1 MDFSDV
7 SSDAYFFNGVHW
19 LYCHGAISGY
29 LDHTFRPYV
38 YTTRGQMAK
47 IVVLAYGFPL
57 YTPVAP
63 TFRDVLRTN
72 AFYPYIETAARNS
85 IVSGYTC
92 GEFGEPCPGAYFRPG
107 NLVTRGQLS
116 KFIVVASG
124 WPVINPTTPR
134 FNDVPVDSA
143 FYSFVETGFCRQV
156 FTGYDCG
163 GPSEPCPGLYF
174 RPGSNATRGQIAKM
188 VYEGVQDH
196 PCSPSAAP

>member
-1 MDFSDV
+1 
-7 SSDAYFFNGVHW
+7 
-19 LYCHGAISGY
+19 
-29 LDHTFRPYV
+29 
-38 YTTRGQMAK
+38 MAK
-47 IVVLAYGFPL
+47 IVVLAYGFTL

-72 AFYPYIETAARNS
+72 AFYPYVETAAHNS

-92 GEFGEPCPGAYFRPG
+92 GEPGEPCPGAYFRPG
-107 NLVTRGQLS
+107 NNVTRGQLA

-134 FNDVPVDSA
+134 FNDVAEDNA

-163 GPSEPCPGLYF
+163 GPGEPCPGLWF

-188 VYEGVQDH
+188 VYEAVQDH
-196 PCSPSAAP
+196 PCLPGKAP